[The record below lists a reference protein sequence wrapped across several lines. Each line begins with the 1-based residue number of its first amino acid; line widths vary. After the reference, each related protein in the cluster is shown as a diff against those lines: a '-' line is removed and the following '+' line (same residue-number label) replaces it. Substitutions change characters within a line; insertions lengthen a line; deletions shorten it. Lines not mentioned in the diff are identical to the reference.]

1 MSNIAPINIT
11 KLENMLGGKVT
22 EYFTQGGEESAISF
36 INGRGVEEV
45 ATVKKMD
52 LSAQFALASPTV
64 VIDKDATYADGVKAF
79 SDQNGLAL
87 IKGVDYDAADIKVDF
102 SAGMVARFTL
112 NILPNSFLYKGSVS
126 IRFVTESGGK
136 LLDSMASLAKTF
148 QLMFFQGILS
158 ASRPFECEGKAFN
171 GNQLSPELIKAIQ
184 ERFGESNYVTEANLD
199 ILRNATIFNYQV
211 YRKEGDVPTAR
222 VYLRDANRN
231 LLSLAVVPQND
242 DDRPF

>member
-22 EYFTQGGEESAISF
+22 EYFTKGGAESAITF
-36 INGRGVEEV
+36 VNGRGVEEV

-52 LSAQFALASPTV
+52 LTAQFALALPTV
-64 VIDKDATYADGVKAF
+64 VIDKEATYADAVQAF

-87 IKGVDYDAADIKVDF
+87 IKGVDYNAADIKVDF
-102 SAGMVARFTL
+102 TAGMVARFTL
-112 NILPNSFLYKGSVS
+112 EILPNSFLYKGSVS

-158 ASRPFECEGKAFN
+158 VSRPFECKAKAFN
-171 GNQLSPELIKAIQ
+171 GNQLSPELIKEVQA
-184 ERFGESNYVTEANLD
+184 RFGESNYVTKANLD
-199 ILRNATIFNYQV
+199 ILRNATVFNFQT
-211 YRKEGDVPTAR
+211 YRKEGETLKVR

-231 LLSLAVVPQND
+231 LVSLTVVPLD
-242 DDRPF
+242 DTDRPF